1 MVTSTKYAFTTNMPL
16 VSSSY
21 STAPRGPS
29 PQNPRHNNYLQG
41 WQQCHLIAPVTVPQ
55 DMAEEL

>member
-29 PQNPRHNNYLQG
+29 PQNPRHNIIYNDGNSVILLHQ
-41 WQQCHLIAPVTVPQ
+41 
-55 DMAEEL
+55 